1 MSGYLFYSKKCK
13 YCYQLMTVME
23 NQGLLNMFNTRC
35 VDEMTDSDFAKLGL
49 RCVPTLVLIS
59 NQNGKQNKGI
69 YEKEDAFK
77 WVDSVISNR
86 RQNMIKF
93 AENNRKLIEVNEMKK
108 RIADGLAENCQ
119 IEMEGISDS
128 YAYWKDDIT
137 QDIDLPQPKMFVPAL
152 KSLSMNEDSYNA
164 LYGIQTVPYQNGLR
178 EDKLSKSDQ
187 TKMIGKLENLRKD
200 EDSQLKNIMQQQ
212 QINKVM
218 NADTNTIF

>member
-1 MSGYLFYSKKCK
+1 MSGYLFYSKNCK
-13 YCYQLMTVME
+13 HCRQLMTVME
-23 NQGLLNMFNTRC
+23 NQGLLNMFNVRC

-49 RCVPTLVLIS
+49 QYVPTLVLIS
-59 NQNGKQNKGI
+59 NQNGRLNKGI
-69 YEKEDAFK
+69 YEKEEAFR

-86 RQNMIKF
+86 RQNMIKS
-93 AENNRKLIEVNEMKK
+93 AEGNRKLIEINEIKK

-119 IEMEGISDS
+119 IEMEGVSDS

-152 KSLSMNEDSYNA
+152 KSLAINEDTYNA
-164 LYGIQTVPYQNGLR
+164 LYGIQTVPHQNGLR
-178 EDKLSKSDQ
+178 EDKLKKSDQ
-187 TKMIGKLENLRKD
+187 EKMIGKLESLRKD

-218 NADTNTIF
+218 NPDSNLIF